1 MVILFNLLPLLL
13 FVGFVFLAYKLKKW
27 WFVLVGFMA
36 VAFYFQIQ
44 PSYIPKGEV
53 RRTELPEFEQSSK
66 EIVNRMSKPKSGD
79 EYDKERQQ
87 QIDDIEN
94 KIKSWNQP
102 NKTE

>member
-27 WFVLVGFMA
+27 WLVLVGVVV

-53 RRTELPEFEQSSK
+53 KRTELPEFEQSSK
-66 EIVNRMSKPKSGD
+66 EIVNRMSKPKSGE
-79 EYDKERQQ
+79 EYDKQRKEE
-87 QIDDIEN
+87 ISNIEN
-94 KIKSWNQP
+94 KLKEM
-102 NKTE
+102 NKQ

>member
-27 WFVLVGFMA
+27 WLVLVGVVV

-79 EYDKERQQ
+79 EYDKQRKEE
-87 QIDDIEN
+87 ISNIEN
-94 KIKSWNQP
+94 KLKEM
-102 NKTE
+102 NKR

>member
-27 WFVLVGFMA
+27 WLVLVGVVVA
-36 VAFYFQIQ
+36 AFYFQIQ

-66 EIVNRMSKPKSGD
+66 EIVNRMSKPKSGE
-79 EYDKERQQ
+79 EYDKQRKEE
-87 QIDDIEN
+87 ISNIEN
-94 KIKSWNQP
+94 KLREM
-102 NKTE
+102 NKQ

>member
-13 FVGFVFLAYKLKKW
+13 FVGFVCLAYNLKKW
-27 WFVLVGFMA
+27 WLVLVGVVV

-66 EIVNRMSKPKSGD
+66 EIVDRMSKPKSGED
-79 EYDKERQQ
+79 YDKQRKEE
-87 QIDDIEN
+87 ISNIEN
-94 KIKSWNQP
+94 KLREM
-102 NKTE
+102 NKQ

>member
-27 WFVLVGFMA
+27 WLVLVGVVA

-66 EIVNRMSKPKSGD
+66 EIVNRMSKPKSGE
-79 EYDKERQQ
+79 EYDKQRKQE
-87 QIDDIEN
+87 ISNIEN
-94 KIKSWNQP
+94 KLREM
-102 NKTE
+102 NKQ

>member
-27 WFVLVGFMA
+27 WLVLIGVA
-36 VAFYFQIQ
+36 VVAFYFQIQ

-53 RRTELPEFEQSSK
+53 KRTELPEFEQSSE

-87 QIDDIEN
+87 QMEDIDT
-94 KIKSWNQP
+94 KIKAWNQA
-102 NKTE
+102 NQQE

>member
-27 WFVLVGFMA
+27 WLVLVGVMV

-53 RRTELPEFEQSSK
+53 KRTELPEFEQSSK
-66 EIVNRMSKPKSGD
+66 EIVNRMSKPKSGE
-79 EYDKERQQ
+79 EYDKQRKEE
-87 QIDDIEN
+87 ISNIEN
-94 KIKSWNQP
+94 KLKEM
-102 NKTE
+102 NKQ

>member
-27 WFVLVGFMA
+27 WLVLVGVVA

-66 EIVNRMSKPKSGD
+66 EIVNRMSKPKSGE
-79 EYDKERQQ
+79 EYDKQRKEE
-87 QIDDIEN
+87 ISNIEN
-94 KIKSWNQP
+94 KLKEM
-102 NKTE
+102 NKQ

>member
-27 WFVLVGFMA
+27 WLVLVGVVV

-53 RRTELPEFEQSSK
+53 KRTDLPEFEQSSK
-66 EIVNRMSKPKSGD
+66 EIVNRMSKPKSGE
-79 EYDKERQQ
+79 EYDKQRKEE
-87 QIDDIEN
+87 ISNIEN
-94 KIKSWNQP
+94 KLKEM
-102 NKTE
+102 NKQ